1 MEVAL
6 SDFGPLTL
14 GFVIITSL
22 WLFFSQYFRSK
33 VDRGFEEYAL
43 FYEYLNNVTHLSK
56 EL

>member
-22 WLFFSQYFRSK
+22 WLFFPQYFRSK
-33 VDRGFEEYAL
+33 VDRGFGEYAL
-43 FYEYLNNVTHLSK
+43 FYEYLNNVTHLFK